1 MDTCIESCL
10 NAIQFQNSFIH
21 ARMEVMPLFS
31 SQDRSPEY
39 LTLGQAMLHNRLLIT
54 EVSKSGAV
62 PELKVVNKGKIPI
75 LLLDGEELAGAKQN
89 RVLNTSILVPGE
101 SELVIPVSC
110 TEHGRWTYS
119 SPVFHDSRVMM
130 DYKIRARKMASVSM
144 SRKHR
149 ACHASDQMGIWE
161 DIEEMAKKAKVSSPT
176 GAMKDVFES
185 RNHAMDEYLAAF
197 PIQLAQQGV
206 LVYLDGRPAGMEFL
220 SRPEAYARTHDKL
233 MRSYVLEALIDDEAP
248 PLPQGEIQ
256 RPKEFL
262 QRVASCTSDA
272 YPAVG
277 LGTEHRIE
285 GKDVVGSA
293 LLHEDIV
300 IHLACF
306 TNENGAG
313 PDMDGWM
320 AGYRARRSTHVA
332 RGEGMHRSGR
342 GTTRSED
349 THVW

>member
-21 ARMEVMPLFS
+21 ARLEVIPLFS
-31 SQDRSPEY
+31 SQDHSPEY
-39 LTLGQAMLHNRLLIT
+39 LTLGQAMLHNRLLVT
-54 EVSKSGAV
+54 EVSKTGAV

-89 RVLNTSILVPGE
+89 RVLNTTILVPGE

-161 DIEEMAKKAKVSSPT
+161 DIEQMAKKAKVSSPT

-185 RNHAMDEYLAAF
+185 SNHAMDEYLAAF
-197 PIQLAQQGV
+197 PLQPGQQGV
-206 LVYLDGRPAGMEFL
+206 LVYMEGRPAGMEFL

-233 MRSYVLEALIDDEAP
+233 MRSYVMEALIDDE
-248 PLPQGEIQ
+248 IQ
-256 RPKEFL
+256 QLLKDKVQLPKEFL

-277 LGTEHRIE
+277 LGTEHRF
-285 GKDVVGSA
+285 GGTDLVGSA
-293 LLHEDIV
+293 LLHEGV
-300 IHLACF
+300 VVHLACF
-306 TNENGAG
+306 NTECGAD
-313 PDMDGWM
+313 PDVVGRM
-320 AGYRARRSTHVA
+320 ASFRARRSSHMA
-332 RGEGMHRSGR
+332 GR
-342 GTTRSED
+342 ERNPNKEYTD
-349 THVW
+349 VW